1 MKTKNTVSKEKITR
15 KPIRVSVDV
24 NIIKVFKI
32 ACIKNDM
39 TEYEALEQAICDWT
53 IAHNK

>member
-1 MKTKNTVSKEKITR
+1 MKMKNTVSKEKITR

-39 TEYEALEQAICDWT
+39 TEYEALEQAICDWL